1 MSTLNEIDCA
11 YYSSSQ
17 RSISTV
23 CSMEIVDTLPCSV
36 SDPCPKIQSPKV
48 NRSLFEY
55 LDEEQI
61 ETYNKLYPQISNII
75 QELQS
80 VLPPV
85 CIRDECSLQAKSVV
99 LRVPLRRNTLVK

>member
-1 MSTLNEIDCA
+1 MSTLDENDCA
-11 YYSSSQ
+11 YYFSSL

-36 SDPCPKIQSPKV
+36 PDPCAKLQRPKDKK
-48 NRSLFEY
+48 SLFEN

-61 ETYNKLYPQISNII
+61 GKYNKLYSQVSNII

-85 CIRDECSLQAKSVV
+85 CIRDECSLQAKTVV
-99 LRVPLRRNTLVK
+99 LRVPLRRNTLLR